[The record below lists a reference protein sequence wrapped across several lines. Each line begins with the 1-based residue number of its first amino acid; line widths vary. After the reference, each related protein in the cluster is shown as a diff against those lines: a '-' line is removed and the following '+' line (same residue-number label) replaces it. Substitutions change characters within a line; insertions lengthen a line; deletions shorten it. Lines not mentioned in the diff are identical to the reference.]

1 MTYAELISEFLKK
14 IAEMKKENPAYK
26 QPGDGSGGVCDCIG
40 LIIGAIRRMG
50 LKWTGIHGSNYAA
63 RYQTVDLSEIHSA
76 DELEL
81 GDVVYKACAKG
92 NTGHKWDLP
101 SRYQKGGKYYDGNL
115 LDYYHAGAVTQVN
128 PMRITHMTSP
138 HMKVDTKL
146 GGWNWHGKAKPIWN
160 AASEKPSVQPVTP
173 EPPEDDLPSE
183 GSMAVVTSENGKPV
197 KMREYPS
204 RSCRTWENLPVG
216 TRVKILEPGEEWAR
230 IQYGKRKWYMM
241 AKFLDII
248 GDGKGQ
254 Y

>member
-1 MTYAELISEFLKK
+1 MTFEEAVKKFLACVAE
-14 IAEMKKENPAYK
+14 IADRKPAYR
-26 QPGDGSGGVCDCIG
+26 QPGDGSDGTCDCIG

-50 LKWTGIHGSNYAA
+50 LRWTGIHGSNWAA
-63 RYQTVDLSEIHSA
+63 RKEVVSLQRIGSAKDLQ
-76 DELEL
+76 L
-81 GDVVYKACAKG
+81 GDVVFKAYEPG
-92 NTGHKWDLP
+92 NTRNRLP
-101 SRYQKGGKYYDGNL
+101 ARYKSGRKYYTGDL
-115 LDYYHAGAVTQVN
+115 KDYYHVGVVTQVN
-128 PMRITHMTSP
+128 PLRITHMTSP

-173 EPPEDDLPSE
+173 EQPEEDLPSE

-204 RSCRTWENLPVG
+204 RNCRTWENLPVG